1 MSTTAIIALGSGLVG
16 ALFSA
21 YLSYIVR
28 LKAKERED
36 ADERKRLA
44 HVNFLLLTDAVAAD
58 SFVTNVA
65 NGLVGVYGLKTED
78 YELSHIA
85 ATYLASKFSELGQ
98 EDLISVRFLLKPVVR
113 AAMASTETFEINQ
126 SDLGRMHEITIYAYH
141 RFQTMSARLRAA
153 FDLLDS
159 VLEQHDTKLL
169 DAPVIH
175 SIIRAYRDYADAA
188 GILRAGLQNSAGL
201 SSDYSVQCM
210 KRSYDAVRADSLA
223 SLSHNAKLKAAKDA
237 AEAAQSPE
245 TQTEGIAA
253 SGEHVSRPPI

>member
-113 AAMASTETFEINQ
+113 AAMASTETFEINP

-141 RFQTMSARLRAA
+141 RFQTMSG
-153 FDLLDS
+153 
-159 VLEQHDTKLL
+159 E
-169 DAPVIH
+169 I
-175 SIIRAYRDYADAA
+175 
-188 GILRAGLQNSAGL
+188 
-201 SSDYSVQCM
+201 
-210 KRSYDAVRADSLA
+210 
-223 SLSHNAKLKAAKDA
+223 
-237 AEAAQSPE
+237 
-245 TQTEGIAA
+245 EG
-253 SGEHVSRPPI
+253 RF